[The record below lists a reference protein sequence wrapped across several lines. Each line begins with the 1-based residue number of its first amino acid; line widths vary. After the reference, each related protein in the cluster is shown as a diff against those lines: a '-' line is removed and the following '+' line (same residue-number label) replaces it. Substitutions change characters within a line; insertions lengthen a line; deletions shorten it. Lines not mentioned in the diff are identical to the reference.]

1 MVDGRP
7 SVAFGLTAAARLWRL
22 VVVVWL
28 VPVVVFV
35 PVHAVLWGVAGETA
49 ASLPAEGLAQGEL
62 ALIALELLRP
72 TWPAVAVAVL
82 SGWAG
87 LWAWTVLWHAGVV
100 RWLLVAGRDR
110 VRLAEILGHGL
121 IGWGRWARLALLS
134 AAVLAA
140 VAVVLWQLPV
150 AAAERALEGGRQGAF
165 LAWASVTLTAGL
177 AAAVAVWLAT
187 LRGSWLLGLGV
198 RRSAVL
204 AWLAGLGGSL
214 RQPLRS
220 LVALIVWAVPG
231 LAVTALP
238 LLLGWRFE
246 VLRGGLPGALLEVA
260 AGLVGAFC
268 WVSLFCSFAPVTGLV
283 AATSTPASTT
293 RPHPST

>member
-1 MVDGRP
+1 MDGRP
-7 SVAFGLTAAARLWRL
+7 SVAFGLTTAARLWRL
-22 VVVVWL
+22 VLVVWL
-28 VPVVVFV
+28 APVAVFI
-35 PVHAVLWGVAGETA
+35 PAHAVLWGVAGETI
-49 ASLPAEGLAQGEL
+49 ASLPEEGLPQGDL

-121 IGWGRWARLALLS
+121 IGWWRWARLALLS
-134 AAVLAA
+134 AVVLAGI
-140 VAVVLWQLPV
+140 AVVLWQLPA
-150 AAAERALEGGRQGAF
+150 AAAERALEGGREGVF
-165 LAWASVTLTAGL
+165 LVWVAVAVAAGL
-177 AAAVAVWLAT
+177 AAGLAVWLAT

-198 RRSAVL
+198 GRSAVL

-231 LAVTALP
+231 LAVTTLP

-260 AGLVGAFC
+260 AGLAGAFC
-268 WVSLFCSFAPVTGLV
+268 WVALFCSFAPVTGLV
-283 AATSTPASTT
+283 VATSTPVSTT